1 MRTMLWF
8 RSPLRQGGLPIA
20 GNALLH
26 PLCRPVPEGLP
37 RCRTCSFAKS
47 PECFSFRCCMSSTEL
62 LLPRDNTLARVESD
76 PCAQYRVVRCDD
88 IAKGYNLNASIQSG
102 LNDRIRL

>member
-26 PLCRPVPEGLP
+26 SLCQAAPGGLP

-47 PECFSFRCCMSSTEL
+47 PECFSFRCCTSSTEL
-62 LLPRDNTLARVESD
+62 LLPRGDTLAGIESN
-76 PCAQYRVVRCDD
+76 PCARCRILGCDD
-88 IAKGYNLNASIQSG
+88 IAKGYNLNASFQF
-102 LNDRIRL
+102 